1 MWRFWKL
8 IFCYH
13 FFRMSRM
20 TFTAGPESARQ
31 PLTELDI
38 DELVDRL
45 TPGEIQKLLDECD
58 PGTLTCICSIVTL
71 NKIVPFTSNRLF
83 RNHLPA
89 NFHDLSN
96 AKRFTYRIWNR
107 DIMTVWYTKIIIWK
121 SDILTDSWK
130 FSCFFCWKLS
140 AKNDAKLAP
149 YQNLYNK
156 NFVTKYVSMKGKE
169 GKQTIFDIEPKNASM
184 SCTIIYIKDQF
195 RNNQCPVLTYV
206 KSGVWQ
212 VCISIRLIVIKVD

>member
-1 MWRFWKL
+1 
-8 IFCYH
+8 
-13 FFRMSRM
+13 M

-58 PGTLTCICSIVTL
+58 PGTLTCISSIVTL

-96 AKRFTYRIWNR
+96 AKRFTYRI
-107 DIMTVWYTKIIIWK
+107 
-121 SDILTDSWK
+121 
-130 FSCFFCWKLS
+130 
-140 AKNDAKLAP
+140 
-149 YQNLYNK
+149 
-156 NFVTKYVSMKGKE
+156 
-169 GKQTIFDIEPKNASM
+169 
-184 SCTIIYIKDQF
+184 
-195 RNNQCPVLTYV
+195 
-206 KSGVWQ
+206 
-212 VCISIRLIVIKVD
+212 